1 MFYNESPRLLK
12 VCRCLVKEQR
22 RKITSC
28 FVDLLV
34 KYFKVILIKDHC
46 QTSTTRDVF
55 ESCVICENMR
65 SVWRGPVS
73 HQCDRLRVNEAS
85 SSHSSKSRSQMS
97 HGLLRRAVRG
107 LMLEL
112 VQ

>member
-12 VCRCLVKEQR
+12 VLQMFGKEQR
-22 RKITSC
+22 CKITSC

-97 HGLLRRAVRG
+97 HGLLQRAVR
-107 LMLEL
+107 
-112 VQ
+112 